1 MAKVLIGNFKG
12 PKGDTGA
19 QGEQGDKGDTGARG
33 SRWTEG
39 TAITGSSTTPTVFSG
54 TGITDALA
62 EDLYLNTDTG
72 NVYRCTTAGAANVAK
87 WVYACNIKGIKGDTG
102 SKGDKGDKGEQG
114 EKGDTGAQGP
124 KGDTPTVADDMTVA
138 FTEADSRTNIASGE
152 NTATLFGKI
161 KKWLADLAAAAF
173 MQTITSYSDLMA
185 GTAIADY
192 LVNAKAVQDGFNTV
206 NGKLIR
212 SYIPNI
218 GGTGVL
224 EIAGNICILQYTNG
238 TFVPGNY
245 VPEAY
250 KPKFSNGVWTAVA
263 SSDYES
269 DYRMAVL
276 SDGLI
281 ALQKNGANVTE
292 DTNVRGQIMWII

>member
-206 NGKLIR
+206 NSKL
-212 SYIPNI
+212 
-218 GGTGVL
+218 
-224 EIAGNICILQYTNG
+224 A
-238 TFVPGNY
+238 
-245 VPEAY
+245 
-250 KPKFSNGVWTAVA
+250 KFNLASDAKSVA
-263 SSDYES
+263 FEVVDNRMLIYFYDSAT
-269 DYRMAVL
+269 DYRRIDIDLNNKV
-276 SDGLI
+276 I
-281 ALQKNGANVTE
+281 KF
-292 DTNVRGQIMWII
+292 VRNSTLMGQINFS

>member
-206 NGKLIR
+206 NGKL
-212 SYIPNI
+212 N
-218 GGTGVL
+218 
-224 EIAGNICILQYTNG
+224 QKFYTNEYTTASVQNSFTDYINLPNGFTKSNCVVISIGIFLYDCYRFGNNVAG
-238 TFVPGNY
+238 TSDKERILVEISKSNSFRI
-245 VPEAY
+245 
-250 KPKFSNGVWTAVA
+250 FSSYN
-263 SSDYES
+263 
-269 DYRMAVL
+269 
-276 SDGLI
+276 
-281 ALQKNGANVTE
+281 ANIKVKITFMRT
-292 DTNVRGQIMWII
+292 DI

>member
-19 QGEQGDKGDTGARG
+19 QGGQGDKGEQGARG

-39 TAITGSSTTPTVFSG
+39 TAITGSSTTPTVFSS
-54 TGITDALA
+54 TGIADALA

-72 NVYRCTTAGAANVAK
+72 NVYRCTTAGTANVAK

-161 KKWLADLAAAAF
+161 KKFFADLTATAF
-173 MQTITSYSDLMA
+173 AQ
-185 GTAIADY
+185 
-192 LVNAKAVQDGFNTV
+192 
-206 NGKLIR
+206 
-212 SYIPNI
+212 I
-218 GGTGVL
+218 GRAHV
-224 EIAGNICILQYTNG
+224 
-238 TFVPGNY
+238 
-245 VPEAY
+245 
-250 KPKFSNGVWTAVA
+250 
-263 SSDYES
+263 
-269 DYRMAVL
+269 
-276 SDGLI
+276 
-281 ALQKNGANVTE
+281 
-292 DTNVRGQIMWII
+292 